1 MVPDVFWLCSLSCL
15 LFKEGSFFVFRKL
28 HIPHFYLLGWSVRS
42 WVCEHRRFISVK
54 LAMDISWK
62 RGEINL
68 AFMAIS
74 KIISAKLAV
83 DTSRKRG
90 EINLSFADIFLIL

>member
-1 MVPDVFWLCSLSCL
+1 M
-15 LFKEGSFFVFRKL
+15 FRKL
-28 HIPHFYLLGWSVRS
+28 HIPHFYLLGRSVRS
-42 WVCEHRRFISVK
+42 WFCEHRCFISVK
-54 LAMDISWK
+54 LALDISWK

-83 DTSRKRG
+83 DISRKRG
-90 EINLSFADIFLIL
+90 EINRAFADIFLIL